1 KCFQNPAHSGID
13 GFHHTRII
21 RTISTSIPVLSAN
34 LHILIIGALD
44 GKMRCVI
51 GNIQEKMRISV
62 PSDKI
67 HSTIS
72 DQVGQIPFGMKFL
85 LIEVEI
91 MFLVAFLMPEMIH
104 IAAQNTKEFIKT
116 MPERMILLPV
126 AQVPFA
132 EDASS
137 IANLFQHGSDGHLA
151 PGQTDG

>member
-1 KCFQNPAHSGID
+1 
-13 GFHHTRII
+13 
-21 RTISTSIPVLSAN
+21 
-34 LHILIIGALD
+34 
-44 GKMRCVI
+44 
-51 GNIQEKMRISV
+51 RISV

-151 PGQTDG
+151 PGQTDGFHPWINCPFQIGNPLLIAPGHQRTSGGSADRCAGI